1 MSFTTDID
9 AAVARLER
17 AGGLPAGGAV
27 SPERIR
33 AGHRRARD
41 LRAAA
46 QQRMLSRLFT
56 AAAGLPLAL
65 LRGSL
70 PAAALRRNL
79 DDPFK
84 RRQRFAAEPTVS
96 TVG

>member
-1 MSFTTDID
+1 MSFTTHID

-17 AGGLPAGGAV
+17 AGGLPAGAAV

-46 QQRMLSRLFT
+46 QQRVLSRLFT

-65 LRGSL
+65 LRG
-70 PAAALRRNL
+70 NL
-79 DDPFK
+79 DAPFK

-96 TVG
+96 TLG